1 MQLIT
6 IFTPTFNRGYI
17 LPELYKSLLSQSNK
31 SFIWLIV
38 DDGSTDNTEELV
50 KSFIND
56 NLITIEYYRQE
67 NRGKH
72 VAHNKA
78 VELCTTKL
86 FMCVDSD
93 DRLTENAIEIIHK
106 YYFSFEDENILGF
119 YYRKGTSI
127 LHPHG
132 SDIPRDI
139 KYVKIRDLYD
149 LYNFNGEMAIVL
161 FTGKIKG
168 KNFPEFKKEKFI
180 TELVFYYQINEVAPM
195 VLLDKVIYL
204 FDYLEDGYTVNANCL
219 NYLNPYGT
227 ATSFLV
233 TGFYNKNLLKKIK
246 KIAQFYA
253 WKLVFKLVSNEFNKY
268 EISFKYKLFASPLIL
283 YYITLFYVNKQKII
297 NHKGAFE

>member
-31 SFIWLIV
+31 SFIWLII

-56 NLITIEYYRQE
+56 TLITIEYYRQE

-78 VELCTTKL
+78 VELCKTKL

-93 DRLTENAIEIIHK
+93 DRLTENAIEIIYK
-106 YYFSFEDENILGF
+106 YYFSFENENILGF

-132 SDIPRDI
+132 NDIPRDI

-149 LYNFNGEMAIVL
+149 SYNFNGEMAIVL
-161 FTGKIKG
+161 LTGKIKG
-168 KNFPEFKKEKFI
+168 AKFPEFKEEKFI
-180 TELVFYYQINEVAPM
+180 TELVFYYQINEIAPM
-195 VLLDKVIYL
+195 VLLDIVIYL
-204 FDYLEDGYTVNANCL
+204 FDYLEDGYTVNANRL

-253 WKLVFKLVSNEFNKY
+253 WKLVFKLVSIEFYKY
-268 EISFKYKLFASPLIL
+268 EISFKYKLVSSPLIL
-283 YYITLFYVNKQKII
+283 YYFILFYVNKQKII